1 MTSETG
7 ARRPKRIY
15 IVAVEASG
23 DQIGADLIKAL
34 RALDPDVEIRGVGG
48 RAMERAGVPS
58 LYDPS
63 DLAVLGLFD
72 GFRILNLVRRRAA
85 ETAMDAADFKA
96 DAAVLIDSWG
106 FMLRA
111 AWAIRAA
118 DPSIRLV
125 KYVGPQVFATRPGRA
140 RVLARAVDHLL
151 GIHPFDPD
159 YFEPA
164 GLPTTF
170 TGNPALERDLSGDG
184 PGWRARRGVAPE
196 ERLALVLFGSRK
208 AELERLFEPFAEAI
222 ARASAERPDVRFVT
236 VLSESVADL
245 ARGRMAA
252 DPRLESLIVEE
263 ADAKRDVFAASD
275 VALACSGTV
284 TLELSRVGV
293 PTITAYK
300 LGGFAYFLA
309 KHFLMK
315 SRFIALTNIA
325 AEEALIPEFVQGR
338 CTGKLLGDALG
349 SLLDDPARRRVLSQ
363 RLMETT
369 RVMAREDRRPSEAAA
384 KAVLEQAELRNAGA
398 LPAP

>member
-1 MTSETG
+1 MARKRLLRPLEGMASSCLSRRRTMTSETG

-125 KYVGPQVFATRPGRA
+125 KFVGPQVFATRPGRA

-164 GLPTTF
+164 GL
-170 TGNPALERDLSGDG
+170 
-184 PGWRARRGVAPE
+184 
-196 ERLALVLFGSRK
+196 
-208 AELERLFEPFAEAI
+208 
-222 ARASAERPDVRFVT
+222 
-236 VLSESVADL
+236 
-245 ARGRMAA
+245 
-252 DPRLESLIVEE
+252 
-263 ADAKRDVFAASD
+263 
-275 VALACSGTV
+275 
-284 TLELSRVGV
+284 
-293 PTITAYK
+293 
-300 LGGFAYFLA
+300 
-309 KHFLMK
+309 
-315 SRFIALTNIA
+315 
-325 AEEALIPEFVQGR
+325 
-338 CTGKLLGDALG
+338 
-349 SLLDDPARRRVLSQ
+349 
-363 RLMETT
+363 
-369 RVMAREDRRPSEAAA
+369 
-384 KAVLEQAELRNAGA
+384 
-398 LPAP
+398 